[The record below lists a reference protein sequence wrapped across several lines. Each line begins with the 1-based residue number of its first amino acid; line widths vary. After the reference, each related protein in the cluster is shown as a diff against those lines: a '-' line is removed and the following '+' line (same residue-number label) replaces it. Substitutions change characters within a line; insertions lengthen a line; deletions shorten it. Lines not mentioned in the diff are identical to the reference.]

1 MSLGLIAIQD
11 GGETILLNEMLDE
24 AVDELLGC
32 EDEGEIH
39 LMGSITPF
47 MRNDLKRNA
56 NFYEVLVPLY
66 SVSEFRSQFQMT
78 RTTFEA
84 LSREVAATGSIPRG
98 NRFGRK
104 PTPIDKQVLTFIWFI
119 SNMESMRSVPDRFNV
134 TLSSLERII
143 KRVSEAVITLRE
155 EYIKWP
161 NGTFRLDFLLS
172 ECCQIKEG
180 IC

>member
-1 MSLGLIAIQD
+1 MAEKLI
-11 GGETILLNEMLDE
+11 LMNEMLDE

-32 EDEGEIH
+32 EDEGEIR
-39 LMGSITPF
+39 LIGSITPF

-66 SVSEFRSQFQMT
+66 SVSEFRSHFQMT

-84 LSREVAATGSIPRG
+84 FSREVAATGSIPRG

-104 PTPIDKQVLTFIWFI
+104 PIPIYKQVLTFIWFI
-119 SNMESMRSVPDRFNV
+119 SNMESMRSVTDRFNV
-134 TLSSLERII
+134 TLRSLGWIR

-155 EYIKWP
+155 EYIKWL
-161 NGTFRLDFLLS
+161 NDTFRLDFLLS
-172 ECCQIKEG
+172 ECYQIKEG